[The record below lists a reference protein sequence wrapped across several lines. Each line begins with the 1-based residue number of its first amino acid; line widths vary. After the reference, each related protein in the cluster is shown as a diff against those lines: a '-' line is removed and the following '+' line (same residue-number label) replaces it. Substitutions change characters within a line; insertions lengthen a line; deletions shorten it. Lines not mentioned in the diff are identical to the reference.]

1 MFSSWTSTG
10 LKVASWLTASPATSD
25 VRGTPP
31 AYYRHRMFGND
42 KSIFQVYIFCC
53 VNSSFTDS
61 HVGLIRDVRQTQILT
76 AGCVEVTTRYLVLI
90 KWTTHALQP
99 SLGVI
104 SSNYWQLTVKIHN
117 YWPNAFKGWGNIKT
131 IKLRHGYWPT
141 RMDQIY
147 MF

>member
-1 MFSSWTSTG
+1 M
-10 LKVASWLTASPATSD
+10 
-25 VRGTPP
+25 RETPP
-31 AYYRHRMFGND
+31 AHYPHSLLEND

-104 SSNYWQLTVKIHN
+104 SCDY
-117 YWPNAFKGWGNIKT
+117 
-131 IKLRHGYWPT
+131 
-141 RMDQIY
+141 
-147 MF
+147 